1 MASKYGSLGIQ
12 ADVRYRTIPETQI
25 VEVLML
31 AGWAYEADT
40 RLAGESCKKA
50 LLTWTE
56 LGLGSA
62 RAPNGERLFDPVE
75 VLNFLKRACLDGRDD
90 FWARTYVPTGRRLV
104 SDLSDVDPARLGP
117 DGARRFRV
125 DFTRTFNLRS
135 FPTGKN
141 LRLRMPLPLTGDSLK
156 DLSITPSS
164 AVRRGGQ
171 YNVRPGSM
179 ELRMVTC
186 GEPEVD
192 LGATLSF
199 TALPQRPCPASV
211 LADPERTLYLNDRE
225 GLIVVTERI
234 RALAQSLAGR
244 GAPALEAV
252 RAFWDYINGNL
263 NCGALHYDQIDL
275 AAPCDWV
282 LDSGW
287 FDCRMGS
294 SLFVALCRAHGIP
307 ARLIGG
313 HMLHMIPTNH
323 YWAEAWI
330 DDRGWTPFDFLSWD
344 LSQGGRDPAW
354 RDHYFGLLD
363 YRLITER
370 LPRDFTG
377 ALGVP
382 IPPAWCILQRQR
394 PGGVEISFL
403 SITGEPVYIDTI
415 RVSE

>member
-1 MASKYGSLGIQ
+1 
-12 ADVRYRTIPETQI
+12 
-25 VEVLML
+25 
-31 AGWAYEADT
+31 
-40 RLAGESCKKA
+40 
-50 LLTWTE
+50 
-56 LGLGSA
+56 
-62 RAPNGERLFDPVE
+62 
-75 VLNFLKRACLDGRDD
+75 
-90 FWARTYVPTGRRLV
+90 
-104 SDLSDVDPARLGP
+104 
-117 DGARRFRV
+117 
-125 DFTRTFNLRS
+125 
-135 FPTGKN
+135 
-141 LRLRMPLPLTGDSLK
+141 MPLPLTGDSL

-294 SLFVALCRAHGIP
+294 SLFVALCRAHESGP
-307 ARLIGG
+307 SHRRAYAP
-313 HMLHMIPTNH
+313 HDPTNH

-330 DDRGWTPFDFLSWD
+330 DDRG
-344 LSQGGRDPAW
+344 
-354 RDHYFGLLD
+354 
-363 YRLITER
+363 
-370 LPRDFTG
+370 
-377 ALGVP
+377 
-382 IPPAWCILQRQR
+382 
-394 PGGVEISFL
+394 
-403 SITGEPVYIDTI
+403 
-415 RVSE
+415 